1 MSSTSTSIT
10 LTWSDPAPDKINDRD
25 GITGFRL
32 FREDQSQGDQF
43 VAEVTTRT
51 YQFTGLSP
59 GREYTFKILAVNE
72 QGPAPD
78 RHAASF
84 TGRTAP
90 GGE

>member
-10 LTWSDPAPDKINDRD
+10 LTWRDPAPDKINDRD

-32 FREDQSQGDQF
+32 FQDDQF
-43 VAEVTTRT
+43 VADVTNRT

-59 GREYTFKILAVNE
+59 AREYTFKILAVNE

>member
-10 LTWSDPAPDKINDRD
+10 LTWRDPAPDKINDRD

-32 FREDQSQGDQF
+32 FRENQSI
-43 VAEVTTRT
+43 ANVTNRT

>member
-32 FREDQSQGDQF
+32 FQDDQF
-43 VAEVTTRT
+43 VVQVTTRR

-78 RHAASF
+78 RHAANF